1 MTIQLIITISILLL
15 LAYVFDITASK
26 TKIPSVILL
35 LLLGFGAKL
44 VTESLNISIP
54 NLNPILPILG
64 TIGLILIVL
73 EGSLEL
79 EINKSKLPLILK
91 SSIVALIP
99 LLVISFGIA
108 YYLNHFEHLPLKLA
122 LASAIPIGIISSAI
136 AIPSAKN
143 LLNNE
148 KEFIT
153 YESSLSDIFGV
164 IFFNFIT
171 LNDNIGSKTFGNF
184 SLELL
189 SMLGLSF
196 VATLLLAGFLNKIQH
211 HIKFVP
217 MIILVLLIYGIAKLF
232 HLPALIFIL
241 IFGLFIGNIDQLRHY
256 KFIQKFHPVNFT
268 KDVHKFR
275 EITTELAFLIRA
287 LFFMLF
293 GFLMDLGDVLNS
305 ETILFA
311 LCITL
316 GIFIVRFMILKI
328 FKLQTNPLVF
338 IAPRGLITILL
349 FLSIPISQQIEQID
363 KSLIIQVIILSALI
377 MMIGLMRYK
386 KPQIENINESN

>member
-1 MTIQLIITISILLL
+1 
-15 LAYVFDITASK
+15 
-26 TKIPSVILL
+26 
-35 LLLGFGAKL
+35 
-44 VTESLNISIP
+44 
-54 NLNPILPILG
+54 
-64 TIGLILIVL
+64 
-73 EGSLEL
+73 
-79 EINKSKLPLILK
+79 
-91 SSIVALIP
+91 
-99 LLVISFGIA
+99 
-108 YYLNHFEHLPLKLA
+108 
-122 LASAIPIGIISSAI
+122 
-136 AIPSAKN
+136 
-143 LLNNE
+143 
-148 KEFIT
+148 
-153 YESSLSDIFGV
+153 
-164 IFFNFIT
+164 
-171 LNDNIGSKTFGNF
+171 
-184 SLELL
+184 
-189 SMLGLSF
+189 
-196 VATLLLAGFLNKIQH
+196 
-211 HIKFVP
+211 

-349 FLSIPISQQIEQID
+349 FLSIPKKIEQID

-386 KPQIENINESN
+386 KPQIENITESN